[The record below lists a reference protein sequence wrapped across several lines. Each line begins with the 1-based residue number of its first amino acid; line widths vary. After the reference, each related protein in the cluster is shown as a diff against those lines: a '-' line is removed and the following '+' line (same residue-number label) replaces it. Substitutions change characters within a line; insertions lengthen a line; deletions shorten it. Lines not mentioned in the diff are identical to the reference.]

1 MRWRAMLMLVVLAV
15 GVWIAVGPAFE
26 GHIAGSELAQEVG
39 VGCAIALAAAVL
51 LVNDLRRRAS
61 G

>member
-1 MRWRAMLMLVVLAV
+1 MRVRAVLTLVALVV

-26 GHIAGSELAQEVG
+26 GQISRSELAQEVG
-39 VGCAIALAAAVL
+39 TGVAIAVGAAVL
-51 LVNDLRRRAS
+51 LVLDLRRRAS